1 MEAITKNGSLSQ
13 TLVHC
18 GPKSLSSFIP
28 VRCLRF
34 SKNPFPKKLVVTRA
48 RTSINSDH
56 EAANRPLF
64 QFPPSLLDDR
74 FLSISANQSPWRD
87 IEALKAKVSEK
98 LVCMDV
104 KERIHLIHLLVS
116 LGVAYHFEKQ
126 IEEFLKVDF
135 ENVEDM
141 NLGEE
146 DMYSISV
153 IFRVFRLYRHKLSS
167 DVFNRFKEENGD
179 FKKCLLDDVRGML
192 SFYEAS
198 YFGTN
203 TEEILDEAMG
213 FTRKHL
219 ELFCW
224 RQQ

>member
-1 MEAITKNGSLSQ
+1 
-13 TLVHC
+13 
-18 GPKSLSSFIP
+18 
-28 VRCLRF
+28 
-34 SKNPFPKKLVVTRA
+34 
-48 RTSINSDH
+48 
-56 EAANRPLF
+56 
-64 QFPPSLLDDR
+64 LDDR
-74 FLSISANQSPWRD
+74 FLSISANQSEIDSLGRD

-167 DVFNRFKEENGD
+167 GEKPYFVRHVSKE
-179 FKKCLLDDVRGML
+179 C
-192 SFYEAS
+192 
-198 YFGTN
+198 TN
-203 TEEILDEAMG
+203 
-213 FTRKHL
+213 HL
-219 ELFCW
+219 
-224 RQQ
+224 